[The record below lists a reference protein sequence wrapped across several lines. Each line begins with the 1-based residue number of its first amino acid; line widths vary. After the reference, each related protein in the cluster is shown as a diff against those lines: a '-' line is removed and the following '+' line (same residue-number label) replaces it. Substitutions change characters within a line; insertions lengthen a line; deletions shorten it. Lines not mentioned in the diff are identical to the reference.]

1 MIIFHYGPDSYRSRQ
16 KLNEIIEH
24 YKKTH
29 QTGLNLRQF
38 EGKDLDFQDFK
49 NELQTIPMFQEKKL
63 LVLDN
68 VFANKSFKEEFLKNS
83 GKLAK
88 SEHVII
94 FYEAKEVALNDSLFK
109 FLKKEAKVQ
118 EFLMFN
124 TSQLR
129 SWLKKE
135 FARYQTVIEPRALD
149 KLIDFVGNNLWQ
161 LSNEVK
167 KLVSYKS
174 GKRVDEAIASSLP
187 FANARVI
194 EVKDVELLVKSK
206 LETDIFKTIDA
217 IALKRKRQAL
227 NLLHQHLEKGDS
239 PLYLLTMINYQF
251 RNILAIKD
259 LLEKGKP
266 LSNSKLHP
274 FVIKKSYQQARQ
286 FSFSEL
292 KKIYRKIFEVDYNI
306 KTGKLEP
313 QTALD
318 LLIAEI

>member
-1 MIIFHYGPDSYRSRQ
+1 MIIFLYGENTYRSRQ

-29 QTGLNLRQF
+29 KSGLNLRQF

-49 NELQTIPMFQEKKL
+49 NELQTTPMFKEKKL
-63 LVLDN
+63 LILNN
-68 VFANKSFKEEFLKNS
+68 VFANQEFKEEFLKNS
-83 GKLAK
+83 DKLAE
-88 SEHVII
+88 SDHVII
-94 FYEAKEVALNDSLFK
+94 FYEDREVPLNNSLFK
-109 FLKKEAKVQ
+109 FLKKEAETQ
-118 EFLMFN
+118 EFPMLN
-124 TSQLR
+124 TQQLR

-135 FARYQTVIEPRALD
+135 FSQYQTEIELRALD
-149 KLIDFVGNNLWQ
+149 RLIEFVGNNLWQ
-161 LSNEVK
+161 FSNEVK
-167 KLVSYKS
+167 KLVAFSK
-174 GKRVDEAIASSLP
+174 GKKVG
-187 FANARVI
+187 
-194 EVKDVELLVKSK
+194 VKDVELLVKSK
-206 LETDIFKTIDA
+206 IETDIFKTIDA

-266 LSNSKLHP
+266 LSRSKLHP
-274 FVIKKSYQQARQ
+274 FVVKKSYQQAQQ

-306 KTGKLEP
+306 KTGKLEA
-313 QTALD
+313 QAALD
-318 LLIAEI
+318 LLITGI